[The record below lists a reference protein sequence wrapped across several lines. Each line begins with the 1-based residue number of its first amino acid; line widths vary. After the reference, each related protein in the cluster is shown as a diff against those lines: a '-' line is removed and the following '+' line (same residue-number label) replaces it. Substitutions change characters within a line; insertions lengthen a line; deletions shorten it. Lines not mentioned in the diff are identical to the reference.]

1 MARASTARATRHIA
15 PASSPPPSTASA
27 ETLAARAALM
37 VAESGR
43 ALVSEARAQRP
54 QETLRKYD
62 RIQAEWRAWCDKKG
76 FDEGTR
82 CVSALLAFIFLT
94 TKG

>member
-1 MARASTARATRHIA
+1 MI
-15 PASSPPPSTASA
+15 
-27 ETLAARAALM
+27 
-37 VAESGR
+37 AESAR

-54 QETLRKYD
+54 QETLRTYD

-94 TKG
+94 SKGRLLSPAGTPSRAKSSPSS